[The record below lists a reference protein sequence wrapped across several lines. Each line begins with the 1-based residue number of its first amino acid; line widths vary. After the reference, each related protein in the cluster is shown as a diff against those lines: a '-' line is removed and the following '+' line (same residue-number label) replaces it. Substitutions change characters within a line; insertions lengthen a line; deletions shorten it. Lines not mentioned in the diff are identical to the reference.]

1 MKRLSQPSPLATST
15 PTRQPSRG
23 AWSGRWG
30 EEARLFWVLRIASSS
45 FSLRRQLRR
54 RRALTARERETEKRR
69 PAAGGPGAGDAGA
82 AGGTCGS
89 SWRRRALRRRQRGP
103 EQSRQPQPLRPGQPP
118 PRSPLLMRLPAP
130 GPAAPGG
137 CGSSAS
143 RQLFADCSCFKVR
156 RRSGQPSGR
165 DRTPRVPARRSASAW
180 ALTSAPVLCRGRPA
194 GVRRR
199 RVVPRGARWES
210 AQILRCWRSG
220 GSGGLVGL
228 GLQMPGLRGERRS
241 WAGEEG
247 RSEPCRVSARER
259 GRQSANPPSC
269 QASLATRG
277 SGAADR

>member
-54 RRALTARERETEKRR
+54 RRALTAWEREPEKRR

-103 EQSRQPQPLRPGQPP
+103 QQSRQPQPLRPGQPP

-130 GPAAPGG
+130 GPAAPGE

-165 DRTPRVPARRSASAW
+165 DRTPRVPAGRSASA
-180 ALTSAPVLCRGRPA
+180 GRSPPRPCCA
-194 GVRRR
+194 GVARREFGGGEWCPGALDGK
-199 RVVPRGARWES
+199 VPKSCAAGG
-210 AQILRCWRSG
+210 G

-228 GLQMPGLRGERRS
+228 GLQVPGLRGRKKKLGWRGGKVRAVQGLGEG
-241 WAGEEG
+241 AGATV
-247 RSEPCRVSARER
+247 REPAKLSGVAS
-259 GRQSANPPSC
+259 NPW
-269 QASLATRG
+269 
-277 SGAADR
+277 